1 MTRFYLSCVGEQDPF
16 SKTTDSY
23 GSILTSFGYLC
34 EDKQLQFQL
43 AFLLPSSR
51 ETSPERHTEE
61 HAELCVEALKEEFEV
76 KPQSVQILPLKVR
89 NAADIR
95 QVYPEMRRVLEEKI
109 MPKVRELAEGE
120 IEFHINASSG
130 TPQMK
135 NLWPLLVN
143 RGAFEPYPVEIW
155 QVMDPRGGGT
165 RQERVRPGGELDLL
179 VQESTLD
186 QAEGFAQRNLYGAVA
201 GELKILSGDIAQF
214 CFKLCRVLESYEHG
228 EYQTA
233 ENQRKALWRES
244 QAVINQLPDEWRD
257 ILSTQN
263 QKLAVLANPRSEYFE
278 SCFVIALYHTAEHR
292 FKAGI
297 YGNALTVAHTACE
310 VAVDYQLKQLR
321 KERPGLQF
329 SFDQL
334 SYTGKLNIL
343 SQRDETCKDLE
354 RERIQHGSRV
364 YDCTV
369 RKTMHWHRDKRND
382 VEHKGDSV
390 NETMA
395 RDALNV
401 SRKFIKYCLKCEDKE
416 INNFPFNPRKVER
429 QLAFLLN
436 ELRNQL

>member
-1 MTRFYLSCVGEQDPF
+1 MLTRIYLSCVGEQDPI
-16 SKTTDSY
+16 SEATNVE
-23 GSILTSFGYLC
+23 GSILTSFGHLC

-51 ETSPERHTEE
+51 ETSPDRHTES
-61 HAELCVEALKEEFEV
+61 HAEWCVEALQETFGI
-76 KPQSVQILPLKVR
+76 KPQILPLKVR
-89 NAADIR
+89 NAADVR
-95 QVYPEMRRVLEEKI
+95 QVYPEMRRVLEEEI
-109 MPKVRELAEGE
+109 MPQVRGLAEGKTE
-120 IEFHINASSG
+120 IHINASSG

-143 RGAFEPYPVEIW
+143 RGGFEPYPVEIW

-179 VQESTLD
+179 VQENTLD

-201 GELKILSGDIAQF
+201 GELNILSGDLAQF
-214 CFKLCRVLESYEHG
+214 GFKLCRFLESYDHG
-228 EYQTA
+228 EYKTA
-233 ENQRKALWRES
+233 ENQHRALWRES
-244 QAVINQLPDEWRD
+244 QTVINRLPDEWRD
-257 ILSTQN
+257 ILSKQN
-263 QKLAVLANPRSEYFE
+263 QKLAVLANPRSEDFE

-292 FKAGI
+292 FKTGI
-297 YGNALTVAHTACE
+297 YGNALTVAQTACE
-310 VAVDYQLKQLR
+310 VAVDYRLKQLR

-329 SFDQL
+329 SLDQL
-334 SYTGKLNIL
+334 SYTGKLNLL
-343 SQRDETCKDLE
+343 SQGDEAFKDLE
-354 RERIQHGSRV
+354 RERIQHRSLG

-369 RKTMHWHRDKRND
+369 RQAMDWHRDKRND

-401 SRKFIKYCLKCEDKE
+401 SRKFIKHCLKCKEQE

-429 QLAFLLN
+429 QLAFLLD